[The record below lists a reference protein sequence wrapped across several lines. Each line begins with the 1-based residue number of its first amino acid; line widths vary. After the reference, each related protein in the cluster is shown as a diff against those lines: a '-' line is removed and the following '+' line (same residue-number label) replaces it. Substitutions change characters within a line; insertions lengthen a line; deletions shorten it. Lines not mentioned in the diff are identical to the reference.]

1 MYSTSRGVSL
11 ALISLGILSSI
22 GAYAQQVKDCRPT
35 KDFPSLI
42 GHWKDDLNGQEID
55 ITIPD
60 QNLRLLEVVATYS
73 SSEKKC
79 RDLDHDGKPV
89 PFQIDFDGNSGD
101 HAHEVRGKIYWCDT
115 QKRDGKTYTVGT
127 GSGLIVLR
135 ESKDGMSL
143 SGEFH
148 GRNGVESISFTRLS
162 KPEMSRAQVVVRA
175 TAGAKIYSEP
185 SVSSTVRYT
194 PASGAKLI
202 IEDAK
207 LDANGNP
214 TWYAVSN
221 GEGGVGG
228 PNSGWIPAGKVVC
241 PNPSKPGP
249 VSVLRF

>member
-1 MYSTSRGVSL
+1 
-11 ALISLGILSSI
+11 
-22 GAYAQQVKDCRPT
+22 
-35 KDFPSLI
+35 
-42 GHWKDDLNGQEID
+42 
-55 ITIPD
+55 
-60 QNLRLLEVVATYS
+60 VVATYS
-73 SSEKKC
+73 TNYKKC
-79 RDLDHDGKPV
+79 RNPDHDGNAV
-89 PFQIDFDGNSGD
+89 PFQIDFDGNASD
-101 HAHEVRGKIYWCDT
+101 HAHEIRGKIYWCDT
-115 QKRDGKTYTVGT
+115 QTGDGKTYTVGI
-127 GSGLIVLR
+127 GSGLILLK

-162 KPEMSRAQVVVRA
+162 KPERSHAQVVVRA

-185 SVSSTVRYT
+185 STNSTVRYT
-194 PASGAKLI
+194 PSSGAKLI
-202 IEDAK
+202 IENAK

-241 PNPSKPGP
+241 PNASSPGP